1 MPTSPS
7 IVPHVADQDTYLVV
21 DDFGWIG
28 CVWRETDV
36 GSTDLETLI
45 RALAHGE
52 FNKPVR
58 IVAFNIAQGWCR
70 DATADIADELRRRYV
85 DFGEMPDSTLDFMD
99 ANADVAPAPSSHQA
113 NDRLDSPVT
122 VGDTALVLPAKKAAR
137 APSKSATAA
146 NSAPRETALVVT
158 SAACF
163 AFSLACPTV

>member
-28 CVWRETDV
+28 CVWRETDM

-85 DFGEMPDSTLDFMD
+85 DFGEMPDSVLDFMD
-99 ANADVAPAPSSHQA
+99 AN
-113 NDRLDSPVT
+113 R
-122 VGDTALVLPAKKAAR
+122 R
-137 APSKSATAA
+137 
-146 NSAPRETALVVT
+146 
-158 SAACF
+158 
-163 AFSLACPTV
+163 